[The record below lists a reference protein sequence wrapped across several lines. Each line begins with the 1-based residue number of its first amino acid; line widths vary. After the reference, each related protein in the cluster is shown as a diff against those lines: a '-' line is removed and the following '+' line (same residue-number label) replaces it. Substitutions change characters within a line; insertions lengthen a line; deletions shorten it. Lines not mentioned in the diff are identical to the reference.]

1 MSPTSCM
8 SGPTVLTDSSI
19 PHVAGN
25 ELQQQG
31 PLPKFTDE
39 RDILAKRAC
48 SVSSATQLS
57 RVVVLVHPPAVPC
70 ALELLGPAAGA
81 NGWGW
86 RICVGAAGLLCT
98 WRSPRSAVST
108 ARASSEGDAL
118 VSGPGGDQMTSRP
131 EHVQRRADPSGG
143 TLISVEVVRHC
154 TPSGLNR
161 GADCSARLY
170 WMGSEAGTQPYGV
183 PRPRLG
189 SGRHVGDSPSGTVPP
204 APPARP
210 TAARRPN
217 AACIG

>member
-1 MSPTSCM
+1 MNYSNRARCRSSPTN
-8 SGPTVLTDSSI
+8 GTSS
-19 PHVAGN
+19 P
-25 ELQQQG
+25 
-31 PLPKFTDE
+31 
-39 RDILAKRAC
+39 
-48 SVSSATQLS
+48 S
-57 RVVVLVHPPAVPC
+57 VLVLCLQRHNCPGWFSSFTLLPC
-70 ALELLGPAAGA
+70 LVLWSCSGLRRG
-81 NGWGW
+81 
-86 RICVGAAGLLCT
+86 RTVGAGVFAWVL
-98 WRSPRSAVST
+98 PVSYVLAQPKIGRVDG
-108 ARASSEGDAL
+108 ARYLRRRRTG
-118 VSGPGGDQMTSRP
+118 VGPGGDQMTSRP